1 MSESQ
6 AVIEE
11 AYLPTLKALAN
22 APDMSPLQEIDPLRV
37 SEVMIQFTC
46 CTIHNNYSVH
56 NQLTYTIL
64 NEVLNPDTEIQIEV
78 LIKSLK
84 LLDVQLD
91 SEVLKKDILKALDN
105 VEDLV
110 REITLLL
117 DLFKFVIGH

>member
-11 AYLPTLKALAN
+11 AYLPTLKTLAN
-22 APDMSPLQEIDPLRV
+22 APDMSPLQEIDALRV

-64 NEVLNPDTEIQIEV
+64 NEALNPDTEIPMEI

-84 LLDVQLD
+84 FLDVQLD
-91 SEVLKKDILKALDN
+91 SESLKNDILQALDN

-110 REITLLL
+110 RLIEP
-117 DLFKFVIGH
+117 